1 MMAVP
6 RDWESISNKTKI
18 LFSLLAKK
26 AQLSFILDNM
36 VVPTLWVI
44 AVIKMTLCLKKQAG
58 ETAVVE
64 KNEGMNI

>member
-44 AVIKMTLCLKKQAG
+44 AVIKMTLYLKKQAG

-64 KNEGMNI
+64 RNEGMNI

>member
-6 RDWESISNKTKI
+6 RYWDSISNKTKI

-64 KNEGMNI
+64 RNEGMNI

>member
-6 RDWESISNKTKI
+6 RYWDSISNKTKI

-44 AVIKMTLCLKKQAG
+44 AVIKMTLYLKKQAG

-64 KNEGMNI
+64 RNDGMNI

>member
-6 RDWESISNKTKI
+6 RYWESISNKTKI

-44 AVIKMTLCLKKQAG
+44 AVIKMTLYLKKQAG

-64 KNEGMNI
+64 RNDGMNI

>member
-6 RDWESISNKTKI
+6 RYWESISNKTKI

-44 AVIKMTLCLKKQAG
+44 AVIKMTLYLKKQAG
-58 ETAVVE
+58 ETAVIE
-64 KNEGMNI
+64 RNEGMNI

>member
-6 RDWESISNKTKI
+6 RYWESISNKTKI
-18 LFSLLAKK
+18 LFSLPAKK

-44 AVIKMTLCLKKQAG
+44 AVIKMTLYLKKQAG

-64 KNEGMNI
+64 RNEGMNI

>member
-6 RDWESISNKTKI
+6 RYWDSISNKTKI

-44 AVIKMTLCLKKQAG
+44 AVIKMTLYLKKQAG

-64 KNEGMNI
+64 RNEGMNI

>member
-6 RDWESISNKTKI
+6 RYWESISNKTKI

-44 AVIKMTLCLKKQAG
+44 AVIKMTLYLEKQAG

-64 KNEGMNI
+64 RNEGMNI

>member
-6 RDWESISNKTKI
+6 RYWESISNKTKI

-36 VVPTLWVI
+36 LVPTLWVI
-44 AVIKMTLCLKKQAG
+44 AVIKMTLYLKKQAG

-64 KNEGMNI
+64 RNEGMNI

>member
-6 RDWESISNKTKI
+6 RYWESISNKTKI

-44 AVIKMTLCLKKQAG
+44 AVIKMTLYLKKQAG

-64 KNEGMNI
+64 RNEGMNI

>member
-6 RDWESISNKTKI
+6 RYWESISNKTKI

-36 VVPTLWVI
+36 VVPTLWLI
-44 AVIKMTLCLKKQAG
+44 AVIKMTLYLKKQAG

-64 KNEGMNI
+64 RNEGMNI